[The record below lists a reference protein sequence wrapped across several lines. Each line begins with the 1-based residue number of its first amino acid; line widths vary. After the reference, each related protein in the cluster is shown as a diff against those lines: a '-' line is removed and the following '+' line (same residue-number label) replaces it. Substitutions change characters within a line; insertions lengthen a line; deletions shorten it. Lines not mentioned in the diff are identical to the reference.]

1 MQSVTIRNS
10 PQKSTV
16 TKPDIS
22 LYCLSYSWCAI
33 LMIDDCEVVCVITS
47 DTLHKKAADMVRQ
60 CGTRDTVTVA
70 KELGIHLYYRD
81 NFSDLLGMY
90 AVIQRR
96 RCAFLNNRLDDHL
109 LQIVLAHEIGHDTL
123 HRSLAKQDGLKEF
136 MLLDIK
142 SRPEYEANVFA
153 AHLLLDDDEVY
164 TLIKD
169 GYGVE
174 QIAQMMNSHINLVL
188 IKMNELHKLGYD
200 FRIPD
205 TAQSDFLK
213 KIKQ

>member
-1 MQSVTIRNS
+1 
-10 PQKSTV
+10 
-16 TKPDIS
+16 
-22 LYCLSYSWCAI
+22 
-33 LMIDDCEVVCVITS
+33 MIAS
-47 DTLHKKAADMVRQ
+47 DTLHKRAADVVKQ
-60 CGTRDTVTVA
+60 CGTRDTVTVV
-70 KELGIHLYYRD
+70 KEMEIHLYYRD

-96 RCAFLNNRLDDHL
+96 RCAFLNNRLDNHL
-109 LQIVLAHEIGHDTL
+109 LQIVLAHKIGHDTL

-142 SRPEYEANVFA
+142 SHPEYEANAFA
-153 AHLLLDDDEVY
+153 AHLLLDDDELY

-169 GYGVE
+169 GYDVK
-174 QIAQMMNSHINLVL
+174 QIAQMMNSHMNLVL

-200 FRIPD
+200 FRMPD